1 MKQEHGKKINQ
12 QRRTIIK
19 YCDYIL
25 KDIDER
31 LEKSRRAEEVCK
43 AVELLKPLLERLA
56 EGRGETVCIYGA
68 TEAARGDLIIVRIND
83 ITYEI
88 NVTAKNL
95 QLMVQSVVDRVIL
108 KL

>member
-1 MKQEHGKKINQ
+1 M
-12 QRRTIIK
+12 R

-31 LEKSRRAEEVCK
+31 LEKSRRVEEVCK

-56 EGRGETVCIYGA
+56 EGRGETVGIYGV

-83 ITYEI
+83 TTYEI

-95 QLMVQSVVDRVIL
+95 QLMVQSVVDRIIL